1 MFWNGKTAIDG
12 LSGSGK
18 GAWASGAEVV
28 PGPTRYAR
36 IGQSLEPCRDINP
49 VAKDVAILDHDVA
62 LMDADAQLDAAVC
75 WIVTVP
81 VGDLPLDFDGAA
93 QRVDDTAE
101 LYEKPVAGRLD
112 PPAARDGE
120 RRLNHLRPDRLQP
133 AECSFLVRADQP
145 RIAGDIGS
153 QDRGEPPLG
162 AVLPSSVH

>member
-1 MFWNGKTAIDG
+1 MDSRGNANP
-12 LSGSGK
+12 
-18 GAWASGAEVV
+18 AWL
-28 PGPTRYAR
+28 
-36 IGQSLEPCRDINP
+36 GQGFEPRRTVDP
-49 VAKDVAILDHDVA
+49 VSKDVAILDHDVA

-112 PPAARDGE
+112 QPAAMDGD